1 MYLMI
6 EMGTNMNVFRKC
18 LRKEFGDRYGLY
30 VLLCQEEL
38 SKQEARQEIHLD
50 SRAVY
55 QDMYEHVRKLKK
67 EEIVQ
72 RKENLMLTLVQ
83 AFQIGRQFWFVFF
96 FYLMASLAIIL
107 MGLNST
113 VTSVSL
119 VLMGICFLYK
129 TYEFV
134 CNKFCFVDA
143 YLVMVYKTVLERA
156 SSQGV

>member
-1 MYLMI
+1 
-6 EMGTNMNVFRKC
+6 MNVFRKC
-18 LRKEFGDRYGLY
+18 LRKEFGKSRYGFY

-38 SKQEARQEIHLD
+38 RKQESLQELHLD
-50 SRAVY
+50 SKAVY
-55 QDMYEHVRKLKK
+55 QDMYEYVKKMEK

-72 RKENLMLTLVQ
+72 RKENLMMTLVQ
-83 AFQIGRQFWFVFF
+83 AFQIGRQFWFVFL
-96 FYLMASLAIIL
+96 FYLMASLVLIL
-107 MGLNST
+107 MGLNPT

-143 YLVMVYKTVLERA
+143 YLMMVYKTVLERV
-156 SSQGV
+156 SS

>member
-1 MYLMI
+1 MI
-6 EMGTNMNVFRKC
+6 EMRTNMNVFRKC

-38 SKQEARQEIHLD
+38 SRQESRQEIHLD
-50 SRAVY
+50 GRAVY
-55 QDMYEHVRKLKK
+55 QDMYEHVKKLEK
-67 EEIVQ
+67 EEIAQ

-83 AFQIGRQFWFVFF
+83 AFQIGRQFWFVLF
-96 FYLMASLAIIL
+96 FYLMASLALIL
-107 MGLNST
+107 MNLDAA

-156 SSQGV
+156 SSQGI